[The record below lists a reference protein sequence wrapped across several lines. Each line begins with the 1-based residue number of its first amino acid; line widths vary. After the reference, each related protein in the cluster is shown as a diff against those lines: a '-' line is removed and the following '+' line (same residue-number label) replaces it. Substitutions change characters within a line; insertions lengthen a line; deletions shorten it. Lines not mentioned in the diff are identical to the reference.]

1 MSDEECWERKIDI
14 ITELHLH
21 KCFHI
26 SNKVKQGVSLCLIVL
41 IMGGEV
47 LKITI
52 NRKDKNQSWGF
63 KIVGGVDVGLV
74 LKVLRIV
81 GVDTPAY
88 ESGLLEHDVIVS
100 VGEELVTLMTHQQV
114 VDTIKRVTGTS
125 LELTVQRGD
134 HIVPSLAE
142 CFPAGEE
149 VSASKHKIIT
159 QFVWLL
165 TMDYDILSLL
175 TVVQSHSSFLK
186 YLSAHQY
193 IL

>member
-1 MSDEECWERKIDI
+1 
-14 ITELHLH
+14 
-21 KCFHI
+21 
-26 SNKVKQGVSLCLIVL
+26 
-41 IMGGEV
+41 MGGEV

-100 VGEELVTLMTHQQV
+100 VGEELVTLMTHQQA

-149 VSASKHKIIT
+149 VRHTVWAVIEMLLRYGKHKIIT
-159 QFVWLL
+159 QCVGLL
-165 TMDYDILSLL
+165 TVDYDILFYWRYCK
-175 TVVQSHSSFLK
+175 V
-186 YLSAHQY
+186 
-193 IL
+193 ILVF

>member
-1 MSDEECWERKIDI
+1 
-14 ITELHLH
+14 
-21 KCFHI
+21 
-26 SNKVKQGVSLCLIVL
+26 
-41 IMGGEV
+41 MGGEV

-52 NRKDKNQSWGF
+52 NRKDTNQSWGF

-100 VGEELVTLMTHQQV
+100 VGEELVTLMTHQQA

-149 VSASKHKIIT
+149 VRHTVWAVIEMLLRYGKHKIIIT
-159 QFVWLL
+159 QFVGLL
-165 TMDYDILSLL
+165 TMDYDILFYWRYCK
-175 TVVQSHSSFLK
+175 V
-186 YLSAHQY
+186 
-193 IL
+193 ILVF

>member
-1 MSDEECWERKIDI
+1 M
-14 ITELHLH
+14 
-21 KCFHI
+21 
-26 SNKVKQGVSLCLIVL
+26 
-41 IMGGEV
+41 
-47 LKITI
+47 KITI

-100 VGEELVTLMTHQQV
+100 VGEELVTLMTHQQA

-149 VSASKHKIIT
+149 VRHT
-159 QFVWLL
+159 VC
-165 TMDYDILSLL
+165 SLGSNDNVAGANIFNHTNCL
-175 TVVQSHSSFLK
+175 AANNEL
-186 YLSAHQY
+186 
-193 IL
+193 

>member
-1 MSDEECWERKIDI
+1 M
-14 ITELHLH
+14 
-21 KCFHI
+21 
-26 SNKVKQGVSLCLIVL
+26 
-41 IMGGEV
+41 
-47 LKITI
+47 KITI
-52 NRKDKNQSWGF
+52 NRKDRNQSWGF

-100 VGEELVTLMTHQQV
+100 VGEELVTLMTHQQA

-149 VSASKHKIIT
+149 VRHSLGSHRYVASLRQT
-159 QFVWLL
+159 
-165 TMDYDILSLL
+165 
-175 TVVQSHSSFLK
+175 
-186 YLSAHQY
+186 
-193 IL
+193 

>member
-1 MSDEECWERKIDI
+1 
-14 ITELHLH
+14 
-21 KCFHI
+21 
-26 SNKVKQGVSLCLIVL
+26 
-41 IMGGEV
+41 MGGEV

-52 NRKDKNQSWGF
+52 NRKDRNQSWGF

-149 VSASKHKIIT
+149 VSAIYPIKFHPNMTYS
-159 QFVWLL
+159 
-165 TMDYDILSLL
+165 Y
-175 TVVQSHSSFLK
+175 
-186 YLSAHQY
+186 
-193 IL
+193 